1 MSKIVWKD
9 LPKPLGLFTRRSALM
24 LTLDT
29 KKAIQFYSSNTKL
42 NVSQYTVFN
51 DTVYFR
57 TEPAKVKNLNWAI
70 KADSFDLPDGYLASL
85 APTEHSLSKKQ
96 VPSHTPVNRKISPTK
111 QKVTQHV
118 AKPKSE
124 EAQPQKPTLIKRIFR
139 RFKKG
144 K

>member
-1 MSKIVWKD
+1 MKIVWKD
-9 LPKPLGLFTRRSALM
+9 LPKQQGFFTRRSAVM

-29 KKAIQFYSSNTKL
+29 KKAIQFYSPNTKL
-42 NVSQYTVFN
+42 NLSQYTVFN
-51 DTVYFR
+51 GSVYFR

-96 VPSHTPVNRKISPTK
+96 VASHLPANRKTSPTK
-111 QKVTQHV
+111 QKSIQKV
-118 AKPKSE
+118 AKSKSE
-124 EAQPQKPTLIKRIFR
+124 GTKPQKPTLIKRLFGH
-139 RFKKG
+139 FKKG

>member
-1 MSKIVWKD
+1 MKIVWKD
-9 LPKPLGLFTRRSALM
+9 LPKQQGFFTRRSALM

-29 KKAIQFYSSNTKL
+29 KKAIQFYSPNTKL

-51 DTVYFR
+51 GSVYFR
-57 TEPAKVKNLNWAI
+57 TESAKTQNLNWAI

-96 VPSHTPVNRKISPTK
+96 VPSHTPAKK
-111 QKVTQHV
+111 QKTTQKV
-118 AKPKSE
+118 VKPKSE
-124 EAQPQKPTLIKRIFR
+124 EAQPQKTTLIKRIFG

>member
-1 MSKIVWKD
+1 MV
-9 LPKPLGLFTRRSALM
+9 
-24 LTLDT
+24 TLDT

-42 NVSQYTVFN
+42 NVVQYTIFN
-51 DTVYFR
+51 DSVYFR
-57 TEPAKVKNLNWAI
+57 TDPAKAKNLNWAI

-85 APTEHSLSKKQ
+85 APTAPKKTAGSSHSPAK
-96 VPSHTPVNRKISPTK
+96 RKTSPTK
-111 QKVTQHV
+111 QKAIQKV

-124 EAQPQKPTLIKRIFR
+124 EAQPQKPTLIKRLFG

>member
-1 MSKIVWKD
+1 MKIIWKD
-9 LPKPLGLFTRRSALM
+9 LPKPQGFFTRRSAVM

-29 KKAIQFYSSNTKL
+29 KKAIQLYSSNTKL

-51 DTVYFR
+51 GSVYFR

-96 VPSHTPVNRKISPTK
+96 VTSHTPAKK
-111 QKVTQHV
+111 QKVTQKV

-124 EAQPQKPTLIKRIFR
+124 EAQPQKTTLIKRIFG